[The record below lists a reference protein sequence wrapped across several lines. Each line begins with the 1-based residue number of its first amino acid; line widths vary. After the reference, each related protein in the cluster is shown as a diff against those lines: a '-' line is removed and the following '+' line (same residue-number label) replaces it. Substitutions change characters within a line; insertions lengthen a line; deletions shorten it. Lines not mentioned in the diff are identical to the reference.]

1 MEGRRSR
8 RLSIL
13 DVLVLIGATA
23 LGLGWMRSSME
34 TIRAWHDTPDY
45 PRDAWRTGLCG
56 FLIVWAAA
64 LLILRLRPPWPRF
77 RRTARRPGTAV
88 CAAVLMVAAIQLAL
102 GLEEAWLGHPED
114 SYFAG
119 VFRSLDPRNFA
130 MAIAGAWLVAAS
142 GPRRRPAP
150 DAIDRL
156 GRAVGAAWL
165 VVTTLFAWYP
175 GD

>member
-1 MEGRRSR
+1 MGGRRSR

-23 LGLGWMRSSME
+23 AGLGWMRSSMGA
-34 TIRAWHDTPDY
+34 IRAVHGTPDY

-56 FLIVWAAA
+56 LLIVWAAA
-64 LLILRLRPPWPRF
+64 LLALRVRPPWRHL

-88 CAAVLMVAAIQLAL
+88 CVAVVLVAAIELAL
-102 GLEEAWLGHPED
+102 GLELDWLGHPED
-114 SYFAG
+114 PFFAG
-119 VFRSLDPRNFA
+119 VLRSLDPRAFA
-130 MAIAGAWLVAAS
+130 LAIVGAWLVAAM

-165 VVTTLFAWYP
+165 VVTTYFAWYP